1 MSDFIPEDLM
11 TGNPTI
17 SVRWRLHKCALPLK
31 SRHLHAFE
39 SRGLSAGLKSWA
51 RQHIE
56 WTLAEGSL
64 KEPNGVMTFV
74 VDDQGRAVMGVEPY
88 VGLPAMDAC
97 ALIARADGYA
107 DDVVPGEVAWLARE
121 EAGSTVLTARVEP
134 AKALSGANSLV
145 ADLAKTLKVGVA
157 FDPAAQVQAGD
168 EVMLVSDEHGVV
180 GARGAT
186 GPTVERFAAYY
197 NRLVG
202 LTKPDAYDRGNLGI
216 L

>member
-39 SRGLSAGLKSWA
+39 SRGLTAGLKSWA

-88 VGLPAMDAC
+88 VGLPAMEAR
-97 ALIARADGYA
+97 ALMARADEYA
-107 DDVVPGEVAWLARE
+107 DDAVPGEVVWFAHE
-121 EAGSTVLTARVEP
+121 EAGTTALVARVGQD
-134 AKALSGANSLV
+134 KALSGANSLI
-145 ADLAKTLKVGVA
+145 ADLAKTLKMSVA
-157 FDPAAQVQAGD
+157 FDPAAQAQAGD

-180 GARGAT
+180 GAQDAS
-186 GPTVERFAAYY
+186 GPAVERFSSYY

-202 LTKPDAYDRGNLGI
+202 QTKPDAYDRGNLGI
-216 L
+216 I

>member
-17 SVRWRLHKCALPLK
+17 SVRWRLHKCARPLK

-39 SRGLSAGLKSWA
+39 SRGLTAGLKSWA

-88 VGLPAMDAC
+88 VELPAMDAE
-97 ALIARADGYA
+97 ALVARAEGCSG
-107 DDVVPGEVAWLARE
+107 DVVPGEVVWFAHE
-121 EAGSTVLTARVEP
+121 EAGATSLMARVEQG
-134 AKALSGANSLV
+134 KALSGANSLI
-145 ADLAKTLKVGVA
+145 ADLAKTLKMSVA
-157 FDPAAQVQAGD
+157 FDPAAQAQEGD

-180 GARGAT
+180 GAVDAS
-186 GPTVERFAAYY
+186 GPAVERFSAYY

-202 LTKPDAYDRGNLGI
+202 LTRPDAYDRGNLGI
-216 L
+216 I

>member
-39 SRGLSAGLKSWA
+39 SLGLSAGLKSWA

-134 AKALSGANSLV
+134 GKALSGANSLV

-157 FDPAAQVQAGD
+157 FDPAAQ
-168 EVMLVSDEHGVV
+168 VMLVSDEHGVV

>member
-39 SRGLSAGLKSWA
+39 SRGLTAGLKSWA

-88 VGLPAMDAC
+88 IALDPMDAE
-97 ALIARADGYA
+97 ALIARADEYA
-107 DDVVPGEVAWLARE
+107 SDVVPGEVAWIARE
-121 EAGSTVLTARVEP
+121 EAGTTSLVARAEQGKV
-134 AKALSGANSLV
+134 LSGANSLI
-145 ADLAKTLKVGVA
+145 ADLAKTLKMNLT
-157 FDPAAQVQAGD
+157 FDPTAQAQAGD

-180 GARGAT
+180 GARDASGAA
-186 GPTVERFAAYY
+186 VERFSAYY

-216 L
+216 I